1 MRLLLTKTWR
11 QAIVA
16 EIEVIVDSLWELDE
30 EQLEAQIGS
39 RAQAI
44 KDDIAG
50 RGARGVDLTSW
61 ESIDVNV
68 AARASIDP
76 RFLEAGK
83 QLFDRINPLT
93 YELMCK
99 PLGDD
104 AETQKILDETI
115 NQNYSKAAGMLAPV
129 LVSGLGLAPAVATLV
144 ATLIIKK
151 VSKYLATGICET
163 WEKSLVKPAS

>member
-1 MRLLLTKTWR
+1 MTEVE
-11 QAIVA
+11 AIV
-16 EIEVIVDSLWELDE
+16 ESLWELDDDV
-30 EQLEAQIGS
+30 LEAQLGS
-39 RAQAI
+39 RVQAI
-44 KDDIAG
+44 GDDVAG
-50 RGARGVDLTSW
+50 RGARGIDPASL

-76 RFLEAGK
+76 RFLNAGR
-83 QLFDRINPLT
+83 QLVDRVNPLT

-115 NQNYSKAAGMLAPV
+115 NQNYTKAAGMLAPV
-129 LVSGLGLAPAVATLV
+129 LVSGVGLAPAVATLL

-151 VSKYLATGICET
+151 IAKTGANAICET
-163 WEKSLVKPAS
+163 WEKSLVKPAI

>member
-1 MRLLLTKTWR
+1 M
-11 QAIVA
+11 A
-16 EIEVIVDSLWELDE
+16 EIEVIVESLWELDE
-30 EQLEAQIGS
+30 DQLEAQLGS

-44 KDDIAG
+44 EDDVAG
-50 RGARGVDLTSW
+50 GGTKEIDPASL

-83 QLFDRINPLT
+83 QLFDRINPLA

-99 PLGDD
+99 PLGADD
-104 AETQKILDETI
+104 AEIRKILDETV
-115 NQNYSKAAGMLAPV
+115 NQNYTKAAGMLAPV
-129 LVSGLGLAPAVATLV
+129 LVNGVGLAPAVATLL

-151 VSKYLATGICET
+151 VSKYIATGICET
-163 WEKSLVKPAS
+163 WQQNLPKSAS

>member
-1 MRLLLTKTWR
+1 M
-11 QAIVA
+11 A
-16 EIEVIVDSLWELDE
+16 EVEVLVESLWELDE
-30 EQLEAQIGS
+30 DQLQAQIGS
-39 RAQAI
+39 RVQAI
-44 KDDIAG
+44 GDDVAG
-50 RGARGVDLTSW
+50 RGARGVDPASL

-76 RFLEAGK
+76 RLLDAGR
-83 QLFDRINPLT
+83 QLFDRVNPLV
-93 YELMCK
+93 YQLMCK

-115 NQNYSKAAGMLAPV
+115 NQNYTKAAGMLAPV
-129 LVSGLGLAPAVATLV
+129 LVSGLGLAPAVATLL

-151 VSKYLATGICET
+151 VSNYLGSGICET

>member
-1 MRLLLTKTWR
+1 MTEVE
-11 QAIVA
+11 AIVA
-16 EIEVIVDSLWELDE
+16 SLWELDDDV
-30 EQLEAQIGS
+30 LEAQLGA
-39 RAQAI
+39 RAQALG
-44 KDDIAG
+44 DDVAG
-50 RGARGVDLTSW
+50 GVATRGVDLTSW

-76 RFLEAGK
+76 RFLDAGRR
-83 QLFDRINPLT
+83 LFDRVNPLV

-99 PLGDD
+99 PIGGDD
-104 AETQKILDETI
+104 AETRKILDETI
-115 NQNYSKAAGMLAPV
+115 NQNYTKAAGMLARV
-129 LVSGLGLAPAVATLV
+129 LVSGLGLAPAVATLL

>member
-1 MRLLLTKTWR
+1 M
-11 QAIVA
+11 A
-16 EIEVIVDSLWELDE
+16 EVEVLVESLWELDE
-30 EQLEAQIGS
+30 DQLEAQIGS
-39 RAQAI
+39 HVQAI
-44 KDDIAG
+44 GDDVAG
-50 RGARGVDLTSW
+50 RGARGVDPASL

-76 RFLEAGK
+76 GFLDAGR
-83 QLFDRINPLT
+83 QLVDRVNPLV
-93 YELMCK
+93 YQLMCK

-115 NQNYSKAAGMLAPV
+115 NQNYTKAAGMLAPV
-129 LVSGLGLAPAVATLV
+129 LVSGVGLAPAVATLL

>member
-1 MRLLLTKTWR
+1 MTEVE
-11 QAIVA
+11 AIVA
-16 EIEVIVDSLWELDE
+16 SLWELDDDV
-30 EQLEAQIGS
+30 LEAQLGA

-44 KDDIAG
+44 GDDVAG
-50 RGARGVDLTSW
+50 GVATRGVDLTSW

-76 RFLEAGK
+76 RFLDAGRR
-83 QLFDRINPLT
+83 LFDRVNPLV

-99 PLGDD
+99 PIGGDD
-104 AETQKILDETI
+104 AETRKILDETI
-115 NQNYSKAAGMLAPV
+115 NQNYTKAAGMLARV
-129 LVSGLGLAPAVATLV
+129 LVSGLGLAPAVATLL

>member
-1 MRLLLTKTWR
+1 MTEVE
-11 QAIVA
+11 AIVA
-16 EIEVIVDSLWELDE
+16 SLWELDDDV
-30 EQLEAQIGS
+30 LEAQLGA

-44 KDDIAG
+44 GDDVAG

-83 QLFDRINPLT
+83 RVFDRVNPLT

-115 NQNYSKAAGMLAPV
+115 NQNYTKAAGMLAPV
-129 LVSGLGLAPAVATLV
+129 LVSGLGLAPAIATLL

-163 WEKSLVKPAS
+163 WDKNLPKSAS